1 MPEYTDDTLMPF
13 GKYQGKKLEDVPAS
27 YLLWLEG
34 ELRRDYWRDLQ
45 RYIKDNYE
53 ALKLQAKDEAR

>member
-1 MPEYTDDTLMPF
+1 MPDYTDDTIMPF
-13 GKYQGKKLEDVPAS
+13 GKYKDKKLSDVPAS

-34 ELRRDYWRDLQ
+34 TLRRDDWRDLQ